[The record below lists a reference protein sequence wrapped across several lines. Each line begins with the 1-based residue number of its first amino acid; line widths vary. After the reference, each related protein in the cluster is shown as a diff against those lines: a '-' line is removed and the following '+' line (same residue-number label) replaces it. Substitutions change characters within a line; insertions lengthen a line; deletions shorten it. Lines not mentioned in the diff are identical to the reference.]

1 MSLITPDSGLII
13 WMTLIFGIVFFLLAK
28 FGFPAITSSVQ
39 ARADRI
45 NESIRAAKEA
55 EERLS
60 TLAQE
65 EQRMIEDARKQ
76 QAEILMEAAK
86 SRDAILAD
94 ARAKAQDET
103 SKMIEHAK
111 VQIAAE
117 RESAIREIRGQVALI
132 SVNVAEKVLRKDLE
146 NPEAQLKLIDR
157 LLDEVT
163 SSEMN

>member
-45 NESIRAAKEA
+45 NESIRAAKDA

-132 SVNVAEKVLRKDLE
+132 SIQVAEKVLRKDLE